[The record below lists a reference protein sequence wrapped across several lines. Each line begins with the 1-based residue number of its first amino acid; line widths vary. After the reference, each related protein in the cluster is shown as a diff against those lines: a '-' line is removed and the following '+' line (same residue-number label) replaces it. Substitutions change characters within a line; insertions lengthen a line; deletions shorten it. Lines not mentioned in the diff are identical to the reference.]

1 MVSTLR
7 IVQIVEY
14 EVKETLFEFTEY
26 PQKFT

>member
-7 IVQIVEY
+7 IVWNVEY
-14 EVKETLFEFTEY
+14 EDKETLFEFTGY